1 METATKRSWGA
12 WWFQFPV
19 SLRHLTLLRAVA
31 AIGAGGVLYLTSMV
45 FHQAQLGPEQ
55 LGLALAL
62 GAVLGAASRLFCG
75 WLLDRG
81 CNASLPV
88 RLAAL
93 AALLGDGLLLTAQGL
108 PGFQLGLVLQGVAM
122 GLWWPAIELAVS
134 LSCAPL
140 PSARAYALARSADAG
155 GVVAGALVGALLA
168 GLGWLRGIYVLDMA
182 MQLLLLALLARQG
195 LPATARRALDRPFR
209 GAGSWL
215 PQLAPLLLIAVLATA
230 VTTLMQCALPLDL
243 VRGGLR
249 RQPLPEG
256 LGALLIGLQLGLLLL
271 FQWPLG
277 QRLARRPVAHG
288 LALSLLCSAAGCLLL
303 AASAL
308 SPQGLALL
316 VAAQLPLALGQ
327 AAFLPIASEAVVEL
341 TPEDQRGSA
350 MAVFSQCFAL
360 SAVLAPPLAGELMRR
375 QGHAL
380 VVWLLMAAGCLA
392 GLALVAQLARQQR
405 RLVLRVLS
413 GQEAAGG
420 HGVLYRLP
428 APLAEAKEGEETPT
442 GPATGP
448 G

>member
-1 METATKRSWGA
+1 M
-12 WWFQFPV
+12 
-19 SLRHLTLLRAVA
+19 A
-31 AIGAGGVLYLTSMV
+31 AIGAGGVLYLTPMV
-45 FHQAQLGPEQ
+45 FHQQRLGPEQ

-62 GAVLGAASRLFCG
+62 AALLGTASRLCCG
-75 WLLDRG
+75 VLLDRG
-81 CNASLPV
+81 CSASLPV

-93 AALLGDGLLLTAQGL
+93 AALLGDGLLLTAHGL
-108 PGFQLGLVLQGVAM
+108 PGFQLGLLLQGVAM

-134 LSCAPL
+134 LCCAPL
-140 PSARAYALARSADAG
+140 PSSRAYALARSADAA
-155 GVVAGALVGALLA
+155 GVVVGALLGA
-168 GLGWLRGIYVLDMA
+168 LLASLAWLRGIYGLDMA
-182 MQLLLLALLARQG
+182 MQVLLLALLARQG
-195 LPATARRALDRPFR
+195 LPAAARRAFDQPPS
-209 GAGSWL
+209 GWGSWL
-215 PQLAPLLLIAVLATA
+215 PRLLPLLLIAVLATA
-230 VTTLMQCALPLDL
+230 VTTLMQSALPLDL

-271 FQWPLG
+271 LQWPLG

-288 LALSLLCSAAGCLLL
+288 LALSLVCSAAGCLLL
-303 AASAL
+303 AGSAI

-316 VAAQLPLALGQ
+316 VVAQLPLALGQ

-341 TPEDQRGSA
+341 TPEDQRGVA
-350 MAVFSQCFAL
+350 MALFSQCFAV

-380 VVWLLMAAGCLA
+380 LVWLLMAGGCLA

-413 GQEAAGG
+413 GQEPAGGQGLLCRVTPPGGEEAAAEPGGDGAAAAGTAKG
-420 HGVLYRLP
+420 
-428 APLAEAKEGEETPT
+428 APSE
-442 GPATGP
+442 P